1 MDSLMNTKDR
11 WLFKAEAGGDMDF
24 PDRISS
30 YGLFMGSRYGGWR
43 LLVLLKF
50 AVKPRYHY

>member
-30 YGLFMGSRYGGWR
+30 YGLFMGRYGGWR